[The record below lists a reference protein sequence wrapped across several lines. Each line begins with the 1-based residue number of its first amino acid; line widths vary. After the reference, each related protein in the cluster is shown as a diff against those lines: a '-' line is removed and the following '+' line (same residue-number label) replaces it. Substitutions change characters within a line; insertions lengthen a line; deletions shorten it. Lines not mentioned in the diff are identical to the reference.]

1 MKNILII
8 TTTRDN
14 QGSAVSFVKSIDDI
28 IETDLK
34 EMIKHAILETKN
46 WEKDDLWSV
55 DGVCGSE
62 RGYIF
67 NSYNMTPPVYTVLPP
82 DENNPHSRYILDYI
96 DM

>member
-55 DGVCGSE
+55 L
-62 RGYIF
+62 R
-67 NSYNMTPPVYTVLPP
+67 
-82 DENNPHSRYILDYI
+82 
-96 DM
+96 